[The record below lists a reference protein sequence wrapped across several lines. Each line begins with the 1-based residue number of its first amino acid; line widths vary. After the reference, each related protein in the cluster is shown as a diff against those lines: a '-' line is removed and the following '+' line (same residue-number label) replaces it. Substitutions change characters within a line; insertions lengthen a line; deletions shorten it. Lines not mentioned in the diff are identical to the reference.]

1 MRNKFFA
8 TTRLMRLYLRQ
19 HRIFMLIWLL
29 VPGLWVVI
37 NILSSRILFPTEQSL
52 IELGKTLNDPLT
64 IAMHGAVLDIS
75 IAGFVTWRTKVFAVI
90 LSGIFSIIYVVRHTR
105 LAEEQGKRELL
116 GANCVGSLSPLAA
129 AIANMALINAAMTV
143 FMVLGMSA
151 AGLGFTGSLAHCLA
165 IFTAACF
172 FGCAGG
178 VMAQLFVSGSAARN
192 ASFGVLAALMAIHI
206 LWNAKGVAGG
216 VMLLSP
222 LEWPLLI
229 RPFAGEQ
236 FWVLLIALFMTL
248 VFAALALV
256 LMDRR
261 DMGAGIFSQRGGR
274 ATARPGFKTPLALSW
289 RIQKG
294 MFFIWLGF
302 FAVFSFALGSAAEL
316 LGSSISSAEALAGII
331 EKLGGVDKAFMSL
344 MLYVFAILISVYCLM
359 SAGILRGEESARGE
373 TFLSLPVKRS
383 GFCLS
388 HLLFVFLGTAVIALV
403 SGIGVG
409 LGAALSTGTPGEF
422 TRLLLEMVRKIPA
435 IWVMGGLAVFFFGL
449 LPGWMN
455 GASFALLVLFVML
468 EVLWEQQSISAA
480 VYGLSPFSYVY
491 PANDVAVFTLA
502 GLCLVSAALAIL
514 GLYLFKRRDL
524 QT

>member
-19 HRIFMLIWLL
+19 NRIFMLIWLL

-64 IAMHGAVLDIS
+64 IAMHGPVLDIS

-236 FWVLLIALFMTL
+236 FWVLLAALFMTL
-248 VFAALALV
+248 VFASLALV

-261 DMGAGIFSQRGGR
+261 DMGAGIFPQRGG
-274 ATARPGFKTPLALSW
+274 LSW

-388 HLLFVFLGTAVIALV
+388 HLLFLFLGTAVIALV
-403 SGIGVG
+403 SGMGVG

-422 TRLLLEMVRKIPA
+422 TRLFLEMVRKIPA

-449 LPGWMN
+449 LPRWMS

-480 VYGLSPFSYVY
+480 VYGLSPFSYVH
-491 PANDVAVFTLA
+491 PANDVTVFTLA